1 MELSWSFYRSC
12 AWEGADPS
20 SFKILLLITSYL
32 GMTHYFCGAKKTHPG
47 FFHHITDWKFRCLF
61 TFFTVKQVLL
71 SSVVIMIKDHLMI
84 FVLFS
89 SSAENDRSFPP
100 LAIAQCSCHAKQKH
114 FLAEGPPQKMGG
126 GEESNTCRHPALV
139 LGDDGFPGFPHLL
152 VGQMKYVAELFFSK
166 HHYVVW
172 F

>member
-1 MELSWSFYRSC
+1 MSFYLFYC
-12 AWEGADPS
+12 E
-20 SFKILLLITSYL
+20 TS
-32 GMTHYFCGAKKTHPG
+32 T
-47 FFHHITDWKFRCLF
+47 
-61 TFFTVKQVLL
+61 
-71 SSVVIMIKDHLMI
+71 VVIMIKDHLMI

-89 SSAENDRSFPP
+89 SSAENDHSFPP

-139 LGDDGFPGFPHLL
+139 LGNDGFPGFPHLL